1 MTKDALLKSFIE
13 TNREIA
19 KATQQMA
26 LSQEAIKE
34 NLRTLNDNNVFHT
47 SVLKDNTEAIKGL
60 AKHNQ
65 AVIGLLKWVLVAV
78 VSALVVIAGAEKG
91 LIPHF

>member
-60 AKHNQ
+60 ADRKS
-65 AVIGLLKWVLVAV
+65 V
-78 VSALVVIAGAEKG
+78 V
-91 LIPHF
+91 